1 MKTDSISAVAYPPPP
16 PPPPP
21 APAKSRKTL
30 VVALLLVLVVASAL
44 ALAYMATGG
53 FNFQGGNNTNPS
65 PSASPSGFATASPS
79 ASPTASATSSS
90 SSTPSSTPSHTATP
104 SASATAT
111 ATPQTT
117 PQPTSTSG
125 GNNEG
130 YLNFRDGAWANY
142 TLKTYNETG
151 AVTLEAHL
159 KESVDSGS
167 YKGAACWL
175 LTTAQD
181 QTYEGYTSTIKTIY
195 YLQKSNLQGLHVK
208 IYYNDI
214 LSSEYDLNETTTI
227 DPGITGEIDPDTII
241 SYQTITVA
249 AGTFVDC
256 AKAQVT
262 SPSGGATVWAHK
274 NVPVYGLVKMEI
286 YTGAL
291 LTMSEELTAYSG

>member
-1 MKTDSISAVAYPPPP
+1 MKTNAINASAYPPPP

-53 FNFQGGNNTNPS
+53 FNLQGGNNTNPS

-79 ASPTASATSSS
+79 ASPTATATSSS
-90 SSTPSSTPSHTATP
+90 SSTPAHTATP
-104 SASATAT
+104 SASATPT

-130 YLNFRDGAWANY
+130 YANFRDGAWANY
-142 TLKTYNETG
+142 TIKTYDESGTVALET
-151 AVTLEAHL
+151 HL
-159 KESVDSGS
+159 KESVDSGT
-167 YKGAACWL
+167 YQGAACWL

-181 QTYEGYTSTIKTIY
+181 QTYGGYTSTTKTIY

-208 IYYNDI
+208 IYYNDV
-214 LSSEYDLNETTTI
+214 LTSEYDLNQTTTT
-227 DPGITGEIDPDTII
+227 DPGTTGEIDPNTIV
-241 SYQTITVA
+241 SYETITVP
-249 AGTFVDC
+249 AGTFANC
-256 AKAQVT
+256 AKAQFT
-262 SPSGGATVWAHK
+262 SPSGNANVWAHLD
-274 NVPVYGLVKMEI
+274 VPVFGLVKMTM
-286 YTGAL
+286 YSGTTL
-291 LTMSEELTAYSG
+291 SMSEELTAYGG